1 MARPLRYYTPG
12 LLIEVTMR
20 TVHGRHLL
28 QPSRQLNRV
37 VLGVIG
43 RAQKLYG
50 VRIYALVVMSN
61 HMHMILS
68 GDQRS
73 SLVSFMT
80 YINSNIAKEVGRFR
94 RWPERFW
101 GRRYRSIP
109 ILDNES
115 LLGRLRYIFAHG
127 HKEGLVTKGAR
138 WRGIHSVGAWCHGRR
153 LIGTWLDRTRMFR
166 DRRAGRRLSQA
177 EYETEYE
184 VVLTPPPGLEGLS
197 TPELRAMMTCL
208 VAAAYKEYPPKQ
220 AAGRRRRCRHPIG
233 RVDPHYRPK
242 KVARRPAP
250 MCHTTEPGCRALYR
264 QSYERFVGSVR
275 SHSKRLRSL
284 ILTRG
289 DEGPVRFFATV
300 YAIP

>member
-1 MARPLRYYTPG
+1 
-12 LLIEVTMR
+12 MR

-115 LLGRLRYIFAHG
+115 LLGRL
-127 HKEGLVTKGAR
+127 
-138 WRGIHSVGAWCHGRR
+138 GR
-153 LIGTWLDRTRMFR
+153 
-166 DRRAGRRLSQA
+166 
-177 EYETEYE
+177 
-184 VVLTPPPGLEGLS
+184 
-197 TPELRAMMTCL
+197 
-208 VAAAYKEYPPKQ
+208 
-220 AAGRRRRCRHPIG
+220 
-233 RVDPHYRPK
+233 
-242 KVARRPAP
+242 
-250 MCHTTEPGCRALYR
+250 
-264 QSYERFVGSVR
+264 
-275 SHSKRLRSL
+275 
-284 ILTRG
+284 
-289 DEGPVRFFATV
+289 
-300 YAIP
+300 